1 VIGLIANQKQMEYH
15 EYSFEKL
22 NVWKQSIGFVEKIYK
37 ITDKFP
43 KSELYCLTSQIR
55 RAVISIPSN
64 IAEGSTRKSLK
75 DQARYSEIAFGSLIE
90 ALNQIIIANKLNY
103 INDYDLNLTR
113 LEIEDIARQLNALKA
128 SQIKRQDKK

>member
-1 VIGLIANQKQMEYH
+1 MISLINSAQKYH

-22 NVWKQSIGFVEKIYK
+22 NVWQHSINFVEKIYK
-37 ITDKFP
+37 ITEKFP

-75 DQARYSEIAFGSLIE
+75 DQARFSEIAFGSLLEI
-90 ALNQIIIANKLNY
+90 LNQILIAHKLNY
-103 INDYDLNLTR
+103 INNEDLIVIR
-113 LEIEDIARQLNALKA
+113 LEIENISRQLNGLKS
-128 SQIKRQDKK
+128 SQIKRQNN